1 MRGTTDTVPASSAVL
16 TIPNLISAAR
26 IAAIPI
32 FCWLTAR
39 PETRLAGIALFAI
52 VVATDWVDGYVARRF
67 GQVSELGRILDPVA
81 DRLAIAAGILTFAI
95 VGIFPFWAALLILV
109 RDVVVLLGGATLLWA
124 RDLRVDVRGIGK
136 VATFSLMMAIT
147 FIAWGNAGGPLG
159 DVLLA
164 AGWLAFAIGI
174 VEYYIAT
181 GIYAI
186 DIRDALASR
195 GVLEE

>member
-16 TIPNLISAAR
+16 TIPNVLSAAR
-26 IAAIPI
+26 IAAIPL

-39 PETRLAGIALFAI
+39 PDTRLAGIALFAA
-52 VVATDWVDGYVARRF
+52 VVGSDWLDGYVARRL

-95 VGIFPFWAALLILV
+95 VGIFPFWAALLVLV
-109 RDVVVLLGGATLLWA
+109 RDVVVLLGGATLLWS
-124 RDLRVDVRGIGK
+124 RNLRVDVRGIGK
-136 VATFSLMMAIT
+136 VATFSLMLAIT
-147 FIAWGNAGGPLG
+147 WIAWGNAGGPLG
-159 DVLLA
+159 EVLLA

-186 DIRDALASR
+186 DIRDAMASR

>member
-16 TIPNLISAAR
+16 TIPNLLSFAR

-32 FCWLTAR
+32 FCWLTVR
-39 PETRLAGIALFAI
+39 SDTRLAGIALFA
-52 VVATDWVDGYVARRF
+52 VVVGTDWLDGYVARRLD
-67 GQVSELGRILDPVA
+67 QVSELGRILDPVA
-81 DRLAIAAGILTFAI
+81 DRLAIAAGIITFTI
-95 VGIFPFWAALLILV
+95 VGIFPFWATLLVLL
-109 RDVVVLLGGATLLWA
+109 RDVAVLLGGATILWA
-124 RDLRVDVRGIGK
+124 RNLRVDVRGIGK
-136 VATFSLMMAIT
+136 VATFSLMAAIT
-147 FIAWGNAGGPLG
+147 WIAWGNAGGPLG

-164 AGWLAFAIGI
+164 VGWLTFVIGI

>member
-16 TIPNLISAAR
+16 TIPNVLSAAR
-26 IAAIPI
+26 IAAIPL
-32 FCWLTAR
+32 FCWLAAH
-39 PETRLAGIALFAI
+39 PDARLAGIALFAA
-52 VVATDWVDGYVARRF
+52 VVGSDWLDGYVARRL

-81 DRLAIAAGILTFAI
+81 DRLAIAAGLLTFAI
-95 VGIFPFWAALLILV
+95 VGIFPFWAALLVLV
-109 RDVVVLLGGATLLWA
+109 RDVVVLLGGATLLWS
-124 RDLRVDVRGIGK
+124 RNLRVDVRGIGK
-136 VATFSLMMAIT
+136 VATFSLMLAIT
-147 FIAWGNAGGPLG
+147 WIAWGNAGGPLG
-159 DVLLA
+159 EVLLA

-186 DIRDALASR
+186 DIRDAMASR